1 MVVPTNGCWKPNYN
15 PFPWLANYNSAPIF
29 WKVFAPRLR
38 YYDSSNNSF
47 AFIGAPYGNDR
58 IIKIVAW
65 KQAINYSS
73 VVVVEPY
80 SKFRR

>member
-1 MVVPTNGCWKPNYN
+1 MLLPTNGCWKPNYS

-38 YYDSSNNSF
+38 YCHSSSHSF
-47 AFIGAPYGNDR
+47 AFIDAPRVNNR
-58 IIKIVAW
+58 IIKIAAW

-73 VVVVEPY
+73 VVVV
-80 SKFRR
+80 KI